1 MEKYRIG
8 LVPGP
13 VSVPEY
19 IRKAWSSDFGSSDL
33 EEEFFSLYRENQTLT
48 QKLLHTQNSIVITS
62 GEAMSILWAALKC
75 TLRPAAKA
83 LAISA
88 GLFGSGFADMA
99 KSFGVN
105 AEICA
110 FPYDDIPDPQ
120 KVLEHAKRFRPKVI
134 TAVHC
139 ETPSGT
145 LLPANCLA
153 ELGSIAR
160 EVGAPFVVDF
170 VSSAGGA
177 DIDVDA
183 CGIDIGLLGS
193 QKALSLT
200 PSLSISSISPRAW
213 AVIQDVKYSGYDSY
227 LGWRNVPENHYMPYT
242 HDWHS
247 MKALNI
253 SLNAIMSE
261 GMENVFARHEK
272 AAKLCRDMGRD
283 MGLRLFPKSEEICSP
298 TVTAFYIPDGM
309 TWPELDEA
317 LRKRGV
323 AVGGNYGCLAGKVF
337 RIGHMG
343 SQADCELV
351 REGMSIVRKVLFQG
365 SSSLTQ
371 KTS

>member
-8 LVPGP
+8 LIPGP
-13 VSVPEY
+13 VRVPEN
-19 IRKAWSSDFGSSDL
+19 IRRAWSNDYGSSDT
-33 EEEFFSLYRENQTLT
+33 EPEFYELYRQNQTLT

-75 TLRPAAKA
+75 LLRPGEKM
-83 LAISA
+83 LAVSS

-110 FPYDDIPDPQ
+110 FPYDEVPNPQ
-120 KVLEHAKRFRPKVI
+120 KVSDHAKRFRPKVI

-145 LLPANCLA
+145 LTPCLPEIGAV
-153 ELGSIAR
+153 AR
-160 EVGAPFVVDF
+160 EVGALFVVDF

-177 DIDVDA
+177 YLDVDA

-193 QKALSLT
+193 QKVLSLT
-200 PSLSISSISPRAW
+200 SSLSISSISPKAW
-213 AVIQDVKYSGYDSY
+213 EVIESVNYSGYEAY
-227 LGWRNVPENHYMPYT
+227 TGWRDVPENHYMPYT

-261 GMENVFARHEK
+261 GLPNVFARHER
-272 AAKLCRDMGRD
+272 AAQLCRDMGRD
-283 MGLRLFPKSEEICSP
+283 MGLELFPKSEGICSP
-298 TVTAFYIPDGM
+298 TVTAFRVPENI
-309 TWPELDEA
+309 TWPELDGA
-317 LRKRGV
+317 LRGKGV

-351 REGMSIVRKVLFQG
+351 REGMSAIREVLA
-365 SSSLTQ
+365 
-371 KTS
+371 